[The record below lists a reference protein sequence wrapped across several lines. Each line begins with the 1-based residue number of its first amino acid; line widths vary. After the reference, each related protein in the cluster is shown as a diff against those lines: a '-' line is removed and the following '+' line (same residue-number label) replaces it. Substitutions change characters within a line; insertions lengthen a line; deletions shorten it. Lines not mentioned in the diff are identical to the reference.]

1 MSTQQDIPKQQKVEK
16 KTLILLGLGIV
27 VLVLIVKLVGTS
39 EIVPVLADMDYQYI
53 VLIISFQALMLGT
66 WNLRWNLFVNKLH
79 PVNYFSILPIFM
91 AGLLINNLTPGP
103 SLGGQPITAYYL
115 AKKTK
120 KAFSECFAT
129 LVLDM
134 SMHSLAFISFALFSI
149 AYVFLFI
156 PIHAI
161 RVFIEILVLI
171 ILVIIG
177 VAIIFWR
184 FRNQK
189 MQSNVDWFLKRVYR
203 LKILSRFMARFTS
216 YADLKEYIHEQ
227 FRNLKKTVKNLFKVK
242 KLVGVTFVLALFLH
256 MFEYL
261 KVHTVFVSLGYAIPF
276 THVVVVTTIGSIIG
290 YFIFLPGGTGAVEA
304 SMIAMY
310 FELGIPLGVAA
321 TATLLSRLFFYSATY
336 GFGYISLSYLNLKD
350 SKEEGTELVDN
361 PSLME

>member
-1 MSTQQDIPKQQKVEK
+1 MSTEKDITKQQKVEK
-16 KTLILLGLGIV
+16 KTIVLLGLGVV
-27 VLVLIVKLVGTS
+27 VLILIVKLVGTS
-39 EIVPVLADMDYQYI
+39 EIIPVLAGMEYQYI
-53 VLIISFQALMLGT
+53 ALIISFQALMLGA
-66 WNLRWNLFVNKLH
+66 WNLRWNLFVNRLH
-79 PVNYFSILPIFM
+79 PVHYFSILPIFM

-103 SLGGQPITAYYL
+103 SLGGQPVTAYYL
-115 AKKTK
+115 AKKTR

-156 PIHAI
+156 PVYAI

-171 ILVIIG
+171 ILILTGI
-177 VAIIFWR
+177 AIVLWKV
-184 FRNQK
+184 RNK
-189 MQSNVDWFLKRVYR
+189 KTQSNLDWFLKRIYR
-203 LKILSRFMARFTS
+203 LKILSKFMAQFTS
-216 YADLKEYIHEQ
+216 YADLKEYIRGQ
-227 FRNLKKTVKNLFKVK
+227 FKKLKTTVKNLFKIK
-242 KLVGVTFVLALFLH
+242 KLVAVTFVLALSLH

-261 KVHTVFVSLGYAIPF
+261 KVHTVFISLGYAIPF

-290 YFIFLPGGTGAVEA
+290 YFVFLPGGTGAVEA

-321 TATLLSRLFFYSATY
+321 TATLMSRLFFYFATY

-350 SKEEGTELVDN
+350 KEDKSTEPV
-361 PSLME
+361 E